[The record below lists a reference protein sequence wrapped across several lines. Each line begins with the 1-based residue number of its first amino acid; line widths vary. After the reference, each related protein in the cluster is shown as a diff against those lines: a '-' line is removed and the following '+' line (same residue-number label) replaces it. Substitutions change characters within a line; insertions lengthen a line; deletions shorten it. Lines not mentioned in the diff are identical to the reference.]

1 MFHCRLLPR
10 IALAII
16 LLSAL
21 LACKEKTEAVDPPL
35 VRIDGRVITLSEF
48 KSDFER
54 TLPAGRNLSL
64 EERGDLER
72 AFLIQAIDREL
83 TLAEAER
90 LGIEVTAEEHQ
101 AALQEYQKDYPGTAL
116 ETMLHD
122 TGQTLEKWRDELGE
136 GLLMEKVV
144 RQAVYS
150 RVSISDDEIDGYY
163 RQHREEFDR
172 PAQVRARQIVVGSE
186 AEGQR
191 ILGLLRQ
198 GEDFAE
204 IARKYSLSP
213 DSEAGGDL
221 GFFSRGQMPPEFDA
235 VVFTLPVNRL
245 SDLIKSEYGY
255 HIFRVEESR
264 KAVRLTLGEVRDEIR
279 EQLRATKEEQIHL
292 EWLQNLRE
300 RATIEV
306 NWNLL

>member
-1 MFHCRLLPR
+1 MFQCRPLLR
-10 IALAII
+10 IALTIF
-16 LLSAL
+16 LLGAL
-21 LACKEKTEAVDPPL
+21 IACKEKIEIVDPPL
-35 VRIDGRVITLSEF
+35 VRIDGRVITLSQF
-48 KSDFER
+48 KNDFEH
-54 TLPAGRNLSL
+54 TLPAGRTLSID
-64 EERGDLER
+64 ERGDLER
-72 AFLIQAIDREL
+72 AFLVQAIDRAL
-83 TLAEAER
+83 TLAEAGR
-90 LGIEVTAEEHQ
+90 LGIVITAEEQQ
-101 AALQEYQKDYPGTAL
+101 AALKEYQKDYPGAAL
-116 ETMLHD
+116 ETMLQES
-122 TGQTLEKWRDELGE
+122 GQTMEQWQAALAE

-144 RQAVYS
+144 RQSVYS
-150 RVSISDDEIDGYY
+150 RVSISDDEIGRYY
-163 RQHREEFDR
+163 KEHREEFDR

-198 GEDFAE
+198 GKDFAE
-204 IARKYSLSP
+204 VAREYSLSP

-221 GFFSRGQMPPEFDA
+221 GFFSRGQMPAEFDA

-264 KAVRLTLGEVRDEIR
+264 KAVRLTLDEVRDAIR
-279 EQLRATKEEQIHL
+279 EQLRATREEQTHL

>member
-10 IALAII
+10 IALAIF
-16 LLSAL
+16 LLGAL

-35 VRIDGRVITLSEF
+35 VRIDSRVITLSEF

-54 TLPAGRNLSL
+54 TLPAGRTLSI

-83 TLAEAER
+83 TLAEAGR
-90 LGIEVTAEEHQ
+90 LGIEVTAEEQQ

-122 TGQTLEKWRDELGE
+122 TGQTLEKWREALGE

-144 RQAVYS
+144 RQTVYS
-150 RVSISDDEIDGYY
+150 RVSISDDEVDGYY

-204 IARKYSLSP
+204 VARKNSLSP

-235 VVFTLPVNRL
+235 VVFTLPVHRL

-279 EQLRATKEEQIHL
+279 EQLRATKEEQTHL

>member
-10 IALAII
+10 FALAIF
-16 LLSAL
+16 LLGAL
-21 LACKEKTEAVDPPL
+21 LACKEKTAAVDPPL
-35 VRIDGRVITLSEF
+35 VRIDSRVITLSEF
-48 KSDFER
+48 KTDFER
-54 TLPAGRNLSL
+54 TLPAGRTLSID
-64 EERGDLER
+64 ERGDLER

-83 TLAEAER
+83 TLAEAGR

-116 ETMLHD
+116 ETMLQD
-122 TGQTLEKWRDELGE
+122 TGQTLEKWREALGE

-198 GEDFAE
+198 REDFAE
-204 IARKYSLSP
+204 VARKHSLSP
-213 DSEAGGDL
+213 DSEEGGDL

-264 KAVRLTLGEVRDEIR
+264 KAVRLTLDEVRDEIR
-279 EQLRATKEEQIHL
+279 EQLRATKEEQTHL
-292 EWLQNLRE
+292 EWLRNLRE